1 MADVLATFLFAELYM
16 RVVDFM
22 RQGLVFLLGPY
33 HRE

>member
-1 MADVLATFLFAELYM
+1 LFAELYM